1 MISAILAAV
10 PRPVWYALAVLAA
23 IAAAHW
29 TGRMVESNACDA
41 RVAEARASLITEI
54 SEGSNAKIEAALE
67 ARRSAERDHDAGRVP
82 DDPFLRP
89 GL

>member
-1 MISAILAAV
+1 MITAILAQV

-23 IAAAHW
+23 IGAAHW

-41 RVAEARASLITEI
+41 RVAEARASLISEI
-54 SEGSNAKIEAALE
+54 SEGTNAKVESALE
-67 ARRSAERDHDAGRVP
+67 ARRRAERDFDAGRVP

-89 GL
+89 DE